1 MKKLLF
7 ILAFQLFTMMLFA
20 QGKISG
26 AVSDSLDNSP
36 LVGVN
41 LILRHQQDSAYLRG
55 TVTDVN
61 GQFAFQNIKP
71 GKYSLRVTY
80 VGYSVF
86 ETTLTLDQSDVV
98 VGSLKIS
105 QSATTLKALVVTG
118 QSIPI
123 EQKGDTVQYNAS
135 GYKVNRDATAEDL
148 IAKMP
153 GMTTDETGVKAQGEQ
168 VRQVLVDGKRFFG
181 DDATT
186 ALKNLPAE
194 IIEKIEVFDR
204 MSDQSQFTGFDD
216 GQGQRTLNI
225 VTKKGM
231 NNGQFGK
238 VTAGLSD
245 NGRYIAGGNLNSFKG
260 DRKITVLGLT
270 NNINQQNFSSEDL
283 LGITGGTQPGRSGG
297 GRGGNNTG
305 GNNNFLVGQQKGI
318 STTHAGGLNY
328 INEFSTK
335 AEMSGSYFFNTAD
348 NDRRSNLSRTYIA
361 RDSGLL
367 YTEHNRSLSS
377 NTNHRVNVR
386 FEYNIDSANSLVI
399 TPRLSLQ
406 LNNANANSESLST
419 IAETLRNNIN
429 KTNKGDYSGYTF
441 GGNLLYRHR
450 FKKRG
455 RSISWG
461 VDFDKNGR
469 EGNTELYSVNENFER
484 DRTTIIDQCA
494 DDFSNSERYSSNI
507 AFTEPVGKFG
517 QVQMNYTVSLTK
529 SESDKK
535 TYDVTDEEAGE
546 TSTLNTRLT
555 NVFQNNYLSNRG
567 GVSYRYNKM
576 RKLNIMAGLNF
587 QEARLA
593 SDQDF
598 PKVFEVERSFYNFLP
613 QASMNYRFSN
623 GNNVRVQYRTST
635 NAPSI
640 SQLQNVVNN
649 SNPLFLRSGNAA
661 LEQDYQQNLTIRIN
675 KTDAEKG
682 RTFLFFV
689 YGAYVQD
696 YIGNAAYLNSDE
708 DTVVVNNI
716 ELAPGQQLTYPVNV
730 TENWNARTFVTYG
743 LPLKFVKSNIN
754 FNTGFNYNRTPAVIN
769 GDVNLSHNYTISQGL
784 VIGSNISKNFDFT
797 ISYTGNYT
805 IVNNSVAVQQGG
817 GNNYFTHLS
826 SIRVNVEPWKGLV
839 LTSNLTNSIFS
850 GLSADLD
857 QNILFWNAAVGY
869 KLLKDKSLETKLS
882 VFDLLN
888 QNKSIGRDVTETFI
902 EDSITNVL
910 TRYFMLS
917 LTYTFRK
924 F

>member
-7 ILAFQLFTMMLFA
+7 ILLFQLFTMMLFA

-26 AVSDSLDNSP
+26 VVSDSLDNSP

-41 LILRHQQDSAYLRG
+41 LVLRHQQDSTYLRG

-86 ETTLTLDQSDVV
+86 ETTVALNQNDVV
-98 VGSLKIS
+98 IGSLKIS
-105 QSATTLKALVVTG
+105 QSATTLKTLVVTG

-148 IAKMP
+148 ISKMP
-153 GMTTDETGVKAQGEQ
+153 GITTDETGVKSQGEQ

-270 NNINQQNFSSEDL
+270 NNINQQNFSTEDL
-283 LGITGGTQPGRSGG
+283 LGITGGPQSGRSSG

-305 GNNNFLVGQQKGI
+305 GNSNFLVGQQKGI

-328 INEFSTK
+328 MNEFGTK
-335 AEMSGSYFFNTAD
+335 AEMSGSYFFNTSD
-348 NDRRSNLSRTYIA
+348 NDRRSDLSRTYIA

-367 YTEHNRSLSS
+367 YTENNRSLSS
-377 NTNHRVNVR
+377 NTNHRVNIR

-406 LNNANANSESLST
+406 LNNSNANSESLST

-429 KTNKGDYSGYTF
+429 KANKGNHSGYTF

-484 DRTTIIDQCA
+484 DRTTIIDQYA
-494 DDFSNSERYSSNI
+494 DDFSNGERYSSNI

-517 QVQMNYTVSLTK
+517 QVQMNYTASLTK

-546 TSTLNTRLT
+546 TSILNTRLT
-555 NVFQNNYLSNRG
+555 NVFQNNYQSNRG

-576 RKLNIMAGLNF
+576 RKVNIMAGLNF
-587 QEARLA
+587 QEARLS

-598 PKVFEVERSFYNFLP
+598 PKVFQVERSFYNFLP

-649 SNPLFLRSGNAA
+649 SNPLFLRSGNAD
-661 LEQDYQQNLTIRIN
+661 LEQDYQQNITIRIN

-696 YIGNAAYLNSDE
+696 YIGNAAYLNSAD
-708 DTVVVNNI
+708 DTVVVNHI

-743 LPLKFVKSNIN
+743 LPMKFIKSNIN
-754 FNTGFNYNRTPAVIN
+754 FNTGFNYNRSPAVIN

-784 VIGSNISKNFDFT
+784 LIGSNISKNFDFT

-817 GNNYFTHLS
+817 DNNYFTHLS
-826 SIRVNVEPWKGLV
+826 SIRVNAEPWKGLV
-839 LTSNLTNSIFS
+839 LTSNLTNSVFS

-857 QNILFWNAAVGY
+857 QNILFWNAAIGY